1 MCGISL
7 IFHTNGV
14 RPDEN
19 QLLRMNKAL
28 AHRGPDDSGIA
39 IRNNAGLGHT
49 RLSIVD
55 IADGAQ
61 PLYSN
66 DGRWCIVFNG
76 EIYNYLALRNELK
89 SAGIKFK
96 TKTDTEVVLQLYVK
110 EGPKSV
116 QRLRGMFAFVIH
128 DLETGQAFIAR
139 DRLGIKPLYYHWNN
153 TTLTAASE
161 IKALFASG
169 LVEPE
174 FNHASIINYF
184 KYQNGISPHTIFKD
198 VYELPPGHTMV
209 MGSGAEPGVEPVLSE
224 YWNIEFPVDGEYDSG
239 DEADWTQRFEDAL
252 ADAVQTHTIGEVP
265 IGAYLSGGIDSA
277 TMAWMLK
284 NQYSENFKTFSIRF
298 TNPSQDESEIFRR
311 ISKHLDISNEE
322 LELDDQRESGYLS
335 ELEQCLY
342 HLEQP
347 QRVAVDIPHYMLSD
361 LVRNQDHKVVYTG
374 DGADEIL
381 GGYDCYRMD
390 HIRYSGNQL
399 DPEKQRKKY
408 YASEFGESFSGDFL
422 NMSARLHEP
431 KNQQRVINKFG
442 CYPAWH
448 DSWHI
453 TETLLPDLFTDGSS
467 VDKAEQQM
475 DELAA
480 QMKPHLEG
488 RHILNQSLYIETK
501 TRLPG
506 WILLKSDRLSMAHGV
521 EARVPFLD
529 HPLVELTAS
538 IPPRLKLNGMNEKYV
553 LKQVAMPNLPDINT
567 DFKKRAF
574 YTPIKEWFFTN
585 ERSAS
590 LEPYLSNAALEES
603 NIFNPEQVKKLY
615 QRLVDSKAPDD
626 LDSYYRVMQ
635 LEWVLL
641 LVLTVQILYS
651 QFIKKQAPCFS
662 NL

>member
-7 IFHTNGV
+7 IFHSSGT
-14 RPDEN
+14 RPEKN

-39 IRNNAGLGHT
+39 IRNNVGLGHT

-55 IADGAQ
+55 IAGGTQ
-61 PLYSN
+61 PLYSSN
-66 DGRWCIVFNG
+66 NRWCIVFNG
-76 EIYNYLALRNELK
+76 EIYNYLALRDELK
-89 SAGIKFK
+89 STGIEFR
-96 TKTDTEVVLQLYVK
+96 TKTDTEVILQLYIK
-110 EGPKSV
+110 EGPKSIH
-116 QRLRGMFAFVIH
+116 RLRGMFAFVIH
-128 DLETGQAFIAR
+128 DLETGQVFIAR
-139 DRLGIKPLYYHWNN
+139 DRVGIKPLYYHRND

-184 KYQNGISPHTIFKD
+184 KYQNSISPHTIFKD
-198 VYELPPGHTMV
+198 VYELPPGHTMAIEP
-209 MGSGAEPGVEPVLSE
+209 GAEPVISE
-224 YWNIEFPVDGEYDSG
+224 YWNIEFPIDGEYDIG
-239 DEADWTQRFEDAL
+239 DEKEWTQKFEDAL
-252 ADAVQTHTIGEVP
+252 ADAVKSHTIGEVP

-298 TNPSQDESEIFRR
+298 TNPDQDESALFRR
-311 ISKHLDISNEE
+311 ISEHLKINNEE
-322 LELDDQRESGYLS
+322 IELDDQRESGYLS
-335 ELEQCLY
+335 ELEQCIY

-347 QRVAVDIPHYMLSD
+347 QRVAVDIPMYMLSN

-390 HIRYSGNQL
+390 YIRISGNQL
-399 DPEKQRKKY
+399 DSDTPRKKY
-408 YASEFGESFSGDFL
+408 YASEFGEWLSSDSL
-422 NMSARLHEP
+422 NMVARLHEP
-431 KNQQRVINKFG
+431 ENQKKVINKFG

-448 DSWHI
+448 DTWHI
-453 TETLLPDLFTDGSS
+453 TEALLPDLFSNLLTDDSS
-467 VDKAEQQM
+467 ADKAEQQM
-475 DELAA
+475 DDLAA

-488 RHILNQSLYIETK
+488 RNILNQSLYIETK

-506 WILLKSDRLSMAHGV
+506 WILLKSDRLSMAHSV
-521 EARVPFLD
+521 EARVPFMD
-529 HPLVELTAS
+529 HPLIELTAS
-538 IPPRLKLNGMNEKYV
+538 IPPGLKLNGMNEKYV
-553 LKQVAMPNLPDINT
+553 LKQVAMPNLPDLNT
-567 DFKKRAF
+567 EFKKRAF
-574 YTPIKEWFFTN
+574 YTPIREWFFTK
-585 ERSAS
+585 ERIPS
-590 LEPYLSNAALEES
+590 LESYLSKTALQES

-626 LDSYYRVMQ
+626 RDSYYRVLQ
-635 LEWVLL
+635 LEWVMM

-651 QFIKKQAPCFS
+651 QFIKKRAPCFEK
-662 NL
+662 L